1 MKFDRIMQ
9 INREETVIETIPP
22 SSLSIYRFRK
32 FPLFHFPA
40 FPSVILTPK
49 TKYTLVYFTLSKL
62 LKRNQVI
69 RNAPS
74 LNFLKPFYPNYTGHF
89 TEKEHR
95 VTCKSA
101 QRNCSRELRS
111 KINPSNRPIPRDQP
125 FLCSTL
131 NKLVQPRKRI
141 KVCHKERER
150 DTTNRT
156 HSTRG
161 NAAARIHVHPY
172 IMVHTLPI
180 RAYYNRYNVVHARD
194 PTATK

>member
-32 FPLFHFPA
+32 SPLFHFPA
-40 FPSVILTPK
+40 CPSVILTPK

-69 RNAPS
+69 RNAQS

-150 DTTNRT
+150 ETQPI
-156 HSTRG
+156 
-161 NAAARIHVHPY
+161 ARIPHAAMLLHVY
-172 IMVHTLPI
+172 TCIPI
-180 RAYYNRYNVVHARD
+180 
-194 PTATK
+194 

>member
-32 FPLFHFPA
+32 SPLFHFPA
-40 FPSVILTPK
+40 CPSVILTPK

-150 DTTNRT
+150 ERHNQSHAFHTRQCCCTYTRASLYNGTYITDTR
-156 HSTRG
+156 
-161 NAAARIHVHPY
+161 
-172 IMVHTLPI
+172 LL
-180 RAYYNRYNVVHARD
+180 
-194 PTATK
+194 